1 MVANLTLNLSHDLSH
16 DKGRDFMPLPLPPLI
31 QPRAHPGAQLEVE
44 PSPNPVLILVVE
56 DEATIAE
63 LLVEVIEEY
72 GYAALRAKNGA
83 EGLKLARHHHPA
95 LIISDV
101 MMPVMDGYGLLR
113 AIRSEPE
120 LADTTVVLIS
130 AAFLRHLPP
139 DAPAAD
145 AYINKPFSI
154 QELGALLD
162 QIQE

>member
-1 MVANLTLNLSHDLSH
+1 MIADRKVYLSH
-16 DKGRDFMPLPLPPLI
+16 DKSRDFMSLPLPPLI
-31 QPRAHPGAQLEVE
+31 QPRAHPGAQLDK
-44 PSPNPVLILVVE
+44 PSPNPLLILVVE

-113 AIRSEPE
+113 AIRSEPD
-120 LADTTVVLIS
+120 LANTTVVLIS
-130 AAFLRHLPP
+130 AAFLRHIPP
-139 DAPAAD
+139 ESPAAD
-145 AYINKPFSI
+145 AYINKPFNI

-162 QIQE
+162 QIQGL